1 LDLVKEYETVLR
13 EYERILKL
21 SEQILAEIEKGI
33 VEETLIPLLEEKQ
46 KVANNINKLAQR
58 IAQSNLSEGSL
69 AKSGGKG
76 KAGVSSSFDF
86 AYHPQQITKQTLVQ
100 IKSLLQQIR
109 SKAESLLKMEEKIK
123 DALKE
128 KGIIQE

>member
-1 LDLVKEYETVLR
+1 MDLVKEYETVLR
-13 EYERILKL
+13 EYDRILKL
-21 SEQILAEIEKGI
+21 SGQILMEIEKGI

-46 KVANNINKLAQR
+46 KIADKINRLAQK
-58 IAQSNLSEGSL
+58 IAQSNISEGSL
-69 AKSGGKG
+69 AKSEGKG
-76 KAGVSSSFDF
+76 EAGVNPQFDF

-128 KGIIQE
+128 KRIIQE